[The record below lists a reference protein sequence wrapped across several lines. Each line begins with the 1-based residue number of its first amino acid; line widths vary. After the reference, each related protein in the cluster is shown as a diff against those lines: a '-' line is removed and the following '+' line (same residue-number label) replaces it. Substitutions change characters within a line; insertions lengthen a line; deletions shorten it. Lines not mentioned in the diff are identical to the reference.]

1 MSQEMMKDFKTKAM
15 DFFYYPVVTE
25 GVKRKMRLGNLYA
38 VLIGGFIGWLFL
50 TLTFGAKLKALL
62 KKVPVVNMLFKKK
75 TLGVRRRVL
84 RAVRRRPA
92 RRRNT
97 IANPVAVTAYEEG
110 LTKRQLVAYR
120 AKMRRQNR
128 R

>member
-15 DFFYYPVVTE
+15 DFFYYPVITE

-62 KKVPVVNMLFKKK
+62 KKVPVVNMLFKSKPYR
-75 TLGVRRRVL
+75 VARRRVQQ
-84 RAVRRRPA
+84 VGA
-92 RRRNT
+92 RRRT
-97 IANPVAVTAYEEG
+97 SARMYK
-110 LTKRQLVAYR
+110 KR
-120 AKMRRQNR
+120 
-128 R
+128 